1 MQLILIELLRAAA
14 KLGALQLVQQM
25 LQPIIL
31 RQQVIAFCQRGI
43 PLRARLRKQRLQRC
57 DIGSRL
63 IGTLAHAH
71 HGIRFA
77 RRCDARSAS

>member
-1 MQLILIELLRAAA
+1 MQLILIELLRAVA

-43 PLRARLRKQRLQRC
+43 PLRAASAALRY
-57 DIGSRL
+57 
-63 IGTLAHAH
+63 
-71 HGIRFA
+71 RFA
-77 RRCDARSAS
+77 ADRYARSRPPRNQIRAPL